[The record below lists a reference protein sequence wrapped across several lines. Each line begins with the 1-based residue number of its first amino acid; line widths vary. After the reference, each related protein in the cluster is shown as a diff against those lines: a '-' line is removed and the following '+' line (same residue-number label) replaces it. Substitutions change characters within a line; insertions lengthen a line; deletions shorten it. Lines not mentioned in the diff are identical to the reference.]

1 MSRFFPDLRSPSPR
15 RSALRWLG
23 LGVLGAAAARPA
35 AAFQVLPAG
44 DYAAAVETACGTT
57 AYHRRL
63 LENAA
68 ARLGVTLGQPQMTD
82 ALAALRCPTCGC
94 PLVAAASSPG
104 SPPAAS
110 R

>member
-1 MSRFFPDLRSPSPR
+1 MSRYFPAPRSSPPR
-15 RSALRWLG
+15 RNVLRWLG

-35 AAFQVLPAG
+35 SAFQVLPPG
-44 DYAAAVETACGTT
+44 DYAAAVETACGSS

-68 ARLGVTLGQPQMTD
+68 ARLGVTLGEPQMTE

-94 PLVAAASSPG
+94 PLAAAASSPG
-104 SPPAAS
+104 APPAAS